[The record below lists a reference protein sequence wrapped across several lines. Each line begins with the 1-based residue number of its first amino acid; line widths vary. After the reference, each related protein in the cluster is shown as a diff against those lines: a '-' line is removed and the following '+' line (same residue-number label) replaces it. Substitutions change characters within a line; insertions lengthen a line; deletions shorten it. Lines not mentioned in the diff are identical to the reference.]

1 MNKKQVLLG
10 LATSASLLIGC
21 SNASTQESQVDSQ
34 AQTSSQDTTSQD
46 VSSQQSS
53 SEQVTKKLYHM
64 TSDFRVEANDHSSE
78 KSSLV
83 FLTFDDAPDKHS
95 LQIAQTLKAK
105 GAHALFLV
113 NGHFLDE
120 EGKAVL
126 KEIYDMGFEIG
137 NHTQTHQ
144 DLATLS
150 YEEQLKEVKETSDI
164 VEQVTGQRP
173 RFFRPP
179 FGSYN
184 DNTLNVMKEENLY
197 LMTWTFG
204 YDWQEDYQ
212 TSQALQQIMIN
223 APELSNGAN
232 ILLHDRSW
240 TADAI
245 GQIVDGYAEK
255 GYISVDP
262 KAIELPLVGESQ

>member
-1 MNKKQVLLG
+1 MNKKQILLG
-10 LATSASLLIGC
+10 LVTSASLLLGC
-21 SNASTQESQVDSQ
+21 SNSSTQENQTVSSSSQEVTTQD
-34 AQTSSQDTTSQD
+34 TSSQVTSGP
-46 VSSQQSS
+46 
-53 SEQVTKKLYHM
+53 EVTKKLYHM
-64 TSDFRVEANDHSSE
+64 TSDFRVQANDSSSE
-78 KSSLV
+78 TSSSV
-83 FLTFDDAPDKHS
+83 FLTFDDAPDKHA
-95 LQIAQTLKAK
+95 LQIAKTLKDR

-113 NGHFLDE
+113 NGHFLDA
-120 EGKAVL
+120 EGKVVL

-144 DLATLS
+144 DLATLT
-150 YEEQLKEVKETSDI
+150 YEEQLKEVKETSDLI
-164 VEQVTGQRP
+164 EEITGQRP

-184 DNTLNVMKEENLY
+184 DDTLNVMKEENLY

-212 TSQALQQIMIN
+212 TSQALQQIIIN

-232 ILLHDRSW
+232 ILMHDRSW
-240 TADAI
+240 TAEAI
-245 GQIVDGYAEK
+245 GPIVDAYKEK

-262 KAIELPLVGESQ
+262 KAIELPLVGESR